1 MESPDTDRYFGE
13 VLRAAAKGTR
23 LSRAQALKTY
33 FLFLELR
40 HKVEIH
46 QMTGRVV
53 ECPIDEINRP
63 RGRQQAKLRIP
74 PTAGQVDHLFAG
86 WREELATCR
95 KFAPTARNYT
105 ACRLMSEVGLR
116 VNEVCKLDLADVK
129 WDLGR
134 FGKLHIRHGK
144 GARGSGPRERMVPL
158 INNGARRCGSSSRTG
173 GVTSVTTT
181 LGPASRGCH
190 PSGRTATRR
199 RPGSVTRPYGQPWP
213 GLPVRSRHRPGPASR
228 RCSSARMAAAGRRA
242 ECGRHRS
249 DPTRPRRTTAASGP
263 VVDQRDHPF
272 PGPGTTS
279 ALAMTD
285 VQLAESAQVPLDV
298 GQVEFAH
305 LVDPQPDLGHQPAG
319 GVV

>member
-1 MESPDTDRYFGE
+1 MESPDADRYFGE

-105 ACRLMSEVGLR
+105 ACRLMSVQTHDTKAQAAPLR
-116 VNEVCKLDLADVK
+116 A
-129 WDLGR
+129 
-134 FGKLHIRHGK
+134 
-144 GARGSGPRERMVPL
+144 A
-158 INNGARRCGSSSRTG
+158 
-173 GVTSVTTT
+173 
-181 LGPASRGCH
+181 
-190 PSGRTATRR
+190 R
-199 RPGSVTRPYGQPWP
+199 RPG
-213 GLPVRSRHRPGPASR
+213 H
-228 RCSSARMAAAGRRA
+228 AG
-242 ECGRHRS
+242 
-249 DPTRPRRTTAASGP
+249 
-263 VVDQRDHPF
+263 
-272 PGPGTTS
+272 
-279 ALAMTD
+279 
-285 VQLAESAQVPLDV
+285 
-298 GQVEFAH
+298 
-305 LVDPQPDLGHQPAG
+305 QPAG
-319 GVV
+319 HLPHRRRRRRARPPAITTPRL